1 MVSSRHREN
10 RAGVDRS
17 LDEGKRYRAVLV
29 MVCRGRNDT
38 DLTVIESD
46 EISGFGE
53 HRI

>member
-1 MVSSRHREN
+1 MVGSRHREN
-10 RAGVDRS
+10 RAGIDRS
-17 LDEGKRYRAVLV
+17 LDEGKRNWAVLV
-29 MVCRGRNDT
+29 MNRRGRNDT